1 MKDERMEVLKL
12 LGQGVIDAEQA
23 ERLLLALQGVEKS
36 GFSSAM
42 GETLNKT
49 TSVLQNIAEKVS
61 EKAAVVLDEA
71 KNCAEKLEPKIKKA
85 AEKMSE
91 KTEEFREDAKTYAEN
106 LKRKR
111 EQAAEEKENEE
122 KDTDIFAE
130 ATEVTQAE
138 DDINEEEDVEL
149 KKQMENLSMYMEKL
163 QGQMGVIDEA
173 EAFLK
178 AFEEEYDEDE
188 DEEETKEKEEKEEKP
203 AE

>member
-138 DDINEEEDVEL
+138 EDDNVEEDVEL

-188 DEEETKEKEEKEEKP
+188 DEEETKEEKEEKP